1 MPPQLTG
8 KACRDVVYH
17 ILDSFNDDSHSYGEA
32 VPDSDTVRK
41 RVALVMARAGAIK
54 RGQLLSTADMEHIV
68 SELFRLPDS
77 NMGPDGKTI
86 MCLLKTD
93 VLDGSFGY

>member
-1 MPPQLTG
+1 
-8 KACRDVVYH
+8 
-17 ILDSFNDDSHSYGEA
+17 
-32 VPDSDTVRK
+32 
-41 RVALVMARAGAIK
+41 MARAGAIK